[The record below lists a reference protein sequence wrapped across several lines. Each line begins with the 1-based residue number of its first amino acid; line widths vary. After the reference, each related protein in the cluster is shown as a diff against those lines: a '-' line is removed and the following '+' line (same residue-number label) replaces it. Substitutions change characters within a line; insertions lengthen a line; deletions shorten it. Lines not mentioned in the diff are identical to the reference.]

1 MATQSASDRRAERE
15 LKEARQAGNAPAEV
29 DVKTGAII
37 NPHNPE
43 FITKKPWYLADGG
56 DAGPTLDHQAD
67 QRRDEEK
74 RGISLAES
82 DRLVKEERERIKR
95 KLEKQKRKSKKKS
108 RRSHGDEDDDAE
120 LYELGMWIEA
130 LKKNKKPYLI
140 AQIVKISEKG
150 KCFDLKYEDGYLE
163 RNVRP
168 WDKKKQKSI
177 SLMNVP
183 RMRVTKTGSR
193 TTNVTQKGTQFGK
206 ETYDSKR
213 DSYHGVEI
221 DGHMKKMEEKYRK
234 REALRKEQRKK
245 QRKLEEEER
254 QKEKEQQDKKE
265 KPSDSDSDSD
275 SDSGKSALVLFWHV
289 ILCVQYDVSVILPL
303 HLTLALIDCPCIPH
317 ILTYVTTGSLHLNKS

>member
-82 DRLVKEERERIKR
+82 DRLVREERERIKR
-95 KLEKQKRKSKKKS
+95 KLEKQKRKKKKS
-108 RRSHGDEDDDAE
+108 RRSHDDDDDAE

-168 WDKKKQKSI
+168 WDKKKQKSSV

-193 TTNVTQKGTQFGK
+193 TNNVTQKGTQFGK

-254 QKEKEQQDKKE
+254 EKEKEQHDKE
-265 KPSDSDSDSD
+265 KPSD
-275 SDSGKSALVLFWHV
+275 SDSGKSALVFFYHV
-289 ILCVQYDVSVILPL
+289 HVYL
-303 HLTLALIDCPCIPH
+303 
-317 ILTYVTTGSLHLNKS
+317 